1 MQITLSGPGDEETQK
16 LVAGK
21 KINLG
26 AQFEK
31 ENRQRE
37 LNEEDNCGGIE
48 EKRDDNT
55 VEKLGKFCPESRVN
69 LFEVS

>member
-31 ENRQRE
+31 ENRERK
-37 LNEEDNCGGIE
+37 LNEEENYGGIE
-48 EKRDDNT
+48 VKRDAST
-55 VEKLGKFCPESRVN
+55 VEKL
-69 LFEVS
+69 

>member
-31 ENRQRE
+31 ENRERK
-37 LNEEDNCGGIE
+37 LNEEENYDGIE
-48 EKRDDNT
+48 VKRDAST
-55 VEKLGKFCPESRVN
+55 VEKL
-69 LFEVS
+69 

>member
-21 KINLG
+21 KKILG

-37 LNEEDNCGGIE
+37 LNEEENYGGMR
-48 EKRDDNT
+48 KREMT
-55 VEKLGKFCPESRVN
+55 VQ
-69 LFEVS
+69 